1 MAWIAVLITVFLV
14 VGLRRK
20 ETAGSR
26 HLVIFLAAAL
36 TLLVVYLQPAAP
48 K

>member
-1 MAWIAVLITVFLV
+1 MAWIAFLVTVFLI

-26 HLVIFLAAAL
+26 HLVILVVAAL

-48 K
+48 R